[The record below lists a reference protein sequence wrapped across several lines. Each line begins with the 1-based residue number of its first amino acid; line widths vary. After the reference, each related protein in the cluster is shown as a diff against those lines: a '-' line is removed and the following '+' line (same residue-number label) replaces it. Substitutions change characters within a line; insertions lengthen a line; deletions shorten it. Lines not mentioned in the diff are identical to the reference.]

1 VARATSSYRS
11 PRIIGQGL
19 WSALLAGAIFAAIS
33 AVGCQRETPLRVH
46 YLPGFVPATQHVLSP
61 LSIVVLPAG
70 GPGAAG
76 KFQVGAV
83 YGADGSRKRT
93 LVVRDLGALITQAVK
108 RCLSDAGLKAAV
120 LTPGEVSEHP
130 PLAIA
135 TEIESVSVNQHFGRQ
150 RTIHGQYFSMTAHVQ
165 LRFTVADRM
174 HHELCSTVTTGIETE
189 PPVPVGGEA
198 FLPLETDPAES
209 LSVALSRA
217 IGMLILQPEFRRA
230 IQSR

>member
-1 VARATSSYRS
+1 VEE
-11 PRIIGQGL
+11 L
-19 WSALLAGAIFAAIS
+19 WGTLLAGIVVAAFFAT
-33 AVGCQRETPLRVH
+33 GCQPDTTLRVR
-46 YLPGFVPATQHVLSP
+46 YLPGFVPATQHVLP
-61 LSIVVLPAG
+61 PVSILVLPTG
-70 GPGAAG
+70 GPEAAG

-93 LVVRDLGALITQAVK
+93 LAVRDLGPLITQAVK
-108 RCLSDAGLKAAV
+108 RCLADAGLKASAV
-120 LTPGEVSEHP
+120 TAGEVSQNP
-130 PLAIA
+130 PLTVA
-135 TEIESVSVNQHFGRQ
+135 TEIEAVSVNQHFGRQ

-165 LRFTVADRM
+165 LRFTVTDQM
-174 HHELCSTVTTGIETE
+174 HRELYSTITTGVETE
-189 PPVPVGGEA
+189 PPAPVGGEA

>member
-1 VARATSSYRS
+1 VE
-11 PRIIGQGL
+11 GL
-19 WSALLAGAIFAAIS
+19 WGALVAAAVVAAIS
-33 AVGCQRETPLRVH
+33 TAGCQRETPLRVR
-46 YLPGFVPATQHVLSP
+46 YLPGFVPATQHVLP
-61 LSIVVLPAG
+61 LVSMVVLPAR
-70 GPGAAG
+70 GPKAAG

-93 LVVRDLGALITQAVK
+93 LMVRDLGPLITQAVK
-108 RCLSDAGLKAAV
+108 RCLADAGLKAAV
-120 LTPGEVSEHP
+120 ATPGEVSRNT
-130 PLAIA
+130 PLTIA

-150 RTIHGQYFSMTAHVQ
+150 RTIHGQYFSMTAEVQ
-165 LRFTVADRM
+165 LRFTVTDETDR
-174 HHELCSTVTTGIETE
+174 ELFSTVTTGIETE

-198 FLPLETDPAES
+198 FLPLETDPGES

>member
-1 VARATSSYRS
+1 VE
-11 PRIIGQGL
+11 GF
-19 WSALLAGAIFAAIS
+19 WSALLAGAVFAAIS
-33 AVGCQRETPLRVH
+33 AAGCQRETPLRVR
-46 YLPGFVPATQHVLSP
+46 YLPGFVPATQQVLPP

-70 GPGAAG
+70 GSEAG
-76 KFQVGAV
+76 GTFQVGAV

-93 LVVRDLGALITQAVK
+93 LVVRDLGPLIPQAVK
-108 RCLSDAGLKAAV
+108 RCLSDAGLKASV
-120 LTPGEVSEHP
+120 LTPGEVSQYP
-130 PLAIA
+130 PLTIA

-165 LRFTVADRM
+165 LRFTVADQT
-174 HHELCSTVTTGIETE
+174 HHELCSTITTGSETE

-217 IGMLILQPEFRRA
+217 IGMLILQAEFRRA

>member
-1 VARATSSYRS
+1 VE
-11 PRIIGQGL
+11 GL
-19 WSALLAGAIFAAIS
+19 WGALLAGAALAAIC
-33 AVGCQRETPLRVH
+33 AAGCQRQTPLKVR
-46 YLPGFVPATQHVLSP
+46 YLPGFVPATQHVLP
-61 LSIVVLPAG
+61 LLPIVVWPAG
-70 GPGAAG
+70 GPKAAG

-83 YGADGSRKRT
+83 YGADGSRKST
-93 LVVRDLGALITQAVK
+93 LVVRDLGPLITQAVK
-108 RCLSDAGLKAAV
+108 RCLSDAGLKV
-120 LTPGEVSEHP
+120 VTPGEISP
-130 PLAIA
+130 NSPLTLS

-150 RTIHGQYFSMTAHVQ
+150 RTIHGQYFSMTAQVQ
-165 LRFTVADRM
+165 LRFTLTDQAHRQ
-174 HHELCSTVTTGIETE
+174 LNSTVTTGIETE

>member
-1 VARATSSYRS
+1 V
-11 PRIIGQGL
+11 QGF
-19 WSALLAGAIFAAIS
+19 WGALLAGAVFVAIS
-33 AVGCQRETPLRVH
+33 AAGCQRETPLRVR
-46 YLPGFVPATQHVLSP
+46 YLPGIVPATQHVLPP
-61 LSIVVLPAG
+61 LSILVLPAG
-70 GPGAAG
+70 GPEAAG
-76 KFQVGAV
+76 KVQAGAV

-93 LVVRDLGALITQAVK
+93 LVVRDLGPLITQAVK
-108 RCLSDAGLKAAV
+108 RCLSDAGLKASV
-120 LTPGEVSEHP
+120 FTPGEVSQNP
-130 PLAIA
+130 PLTIA

-165 LRFTVADRM
+165 LRFTVADQT

-230 IQSR
+230 IPSR

>member
-1 VARATSSYRS
+1 ME
-11 PRIIGQGL
+11 GL
-19 WSALLAGAIFAAIS
+19 WGALLAGAVFAAIS
-33 AVGCQRETPLRVH
+33 AAGCQRDTPLRVR
-46 YLPGFVPATQHVLSP
+46 YLPGFVPATQHVLPP

-70 GPGAAG
+70 SAEAAG
-76 KFQVGAV
+76 RFPVGAV
-83 YGADGSRKRT
+83 YGADGSRKST
-93 LVVRDLGALITQAVK
+93 LVVRDLGPLITQAVK
-108 RCLSDAGLKAAV
+108 RCLSDAGLKV
-120 LTPGEVSEHP
+120 VTPGEVSP
-130 PLAIA
+130 NPRLTIA

-150 RTIHGQYFSMTAHVQ
+150 RTIRGQYFSMIAQVQ
-165 LRFTVADRM
+165 LRSTVADQAHRQRY
-174 HHELCSTVTTGIETE
+174 STVTTGIETE

>member
-1 VARATSSYRS
+1 ME
-11 PRIIGQGL
+11 GL
-19 WSALLAGAIFAAIS
+19 WGALLAGAVFAAIS
-33 AVGCQRETPLRVH
+33 GAGCQRETPLRVR
-46 YLPGFVPATQHVLSP
+46 YLPGFVPATQHVLPP

-70 GPGAAG
+70 GAEAAG

-83 YGADGSRKRT
+83 YGADGSRKST
-93 LVVRDLGALITQAVK
+93 LVVRDLGPLVTQAVK
-108 RCLSDAGLKAAV
+108 RCLSDAGLKASV
-120 LTPGEVSEHP
+120 VTPGELSRNA
-130 PLAIA
+130 PLTIA

-165 LRFTVADRM
+165 LRFTVADQTHR
-174 HHELCSTVTTGIETE
+174 ELCSTVTTGIETE

-217 IGMLILQPEFRRA
+217 IGMLILQPEFSRA